1 MFDQKPSDLGL
12 IVKDRELPFV
22 ISTVEEFNN
31 EIEIPLILVLDKNRK
46 VTFNI
51 DALENF
57 DEASIFLNDRLE
69 NKFYNLSEEKVVL
82 DLIQGTYSNRFFI
95 TFKKETLSLNDDVFN
110 ENFNVYQ
117 NDISKELVI
126 NNLGEQTINRITL
139 YSLTGK
145 KILKLEKDVLLNNE
159 IRIKTNKISTSL
171 YVIKIKTEQGVTSKK
186 VFIR

>member
-1 MFDQKPSDLGL
+1 M
-12 IVKDRELPFV
+12 
-22 ISTVEEFNN
+22 
-31 EIEIPLILVLDKNRK
+31 
-46 VTFNI
+46 
-51 DALENF
+51 
-57 DEASIFLNDRLE
+57 
-69 NKFYNLSEEKVVL
+69 
-82 DLIQGTYSNRFFI
+82 
-95 TFKKETLSLNDDVFN
+95 
-110 ENFNVYQ
+110 YQ